1 MTINS
6 ELDMLI
12 HTFNYLSDVVNRYF
26 DTELEHTVKTD
37 ITATT
42 FNSNYRNQLIA
53 RYYDVI
59 KNVSIFIQALEEL
72 KFNRTIDGIS
82 LNRPALIEMEG
93 LAFNDVQNYITKQE
107 EEINQ
112 TLTLAKQILIEQ
124 GLIDEEGDNDD

>member
-1 MTINS
+1 MDS

-12 HTFNYLSDVVNRYF
+12 NDFNYLSDVINRYF
-26 DTELEHTVKTD
+26 DTGLEHIVKAD

-72 KFNRTIDGIS
+72 KFNRTIDGTL
-82 LNRPALIEMEG
+82 LNRPALLEMEG
-93 LAFNDVQNYITKQE
+93 LTFNDVQNFIAKQE
-107 EEINQ
+107 KEINQ
-112 TLTLAKQILIEQ
+112 TLTLAKQILTEQ
-124 GLIDEEGDNDD
+124 GLIDGEENNDD

>member
-1 MTINS
+1 MDS

-12 HTFNYLSDVVNRYF
+12 HAFNHLSDVINRYF

-42 FNSNYRNQLIA
+42 FNSNYRNQLLN
-53 RYYDVI
+53 RYYSVTEDV
-59 KNVSIFIQALEEL
+59 NRFVQTLEGL
-72 KFNRTIDGIS
+72 NFNRTIDGIS

-112 TLTLAKQILIEQ
+112 TLTLAKQILTEQ

>member
-1 MTINS
+1 MDS

-12 HTFNYLSDVVNRYF
+12 HDFNYLSDVINRYF
-26 DTELEHTVKTD
+26 DTELEHIVKTD

-42 FNSNYRNQLIA
+42 FNGNYRDQLLA

-72 KFNRTIDGIS
+72 EFNRTIDGTL
-82 LNRPALIEMEG
+82 LNRPALLEMEG
-93 LAFNDVQNYITKQE
+93 LTFNDVQNYITKQE
-107 EEINQ
+107 KEINQ
-112 TLTLAKQILIEQ
+112 TLTLAKQILTEQ